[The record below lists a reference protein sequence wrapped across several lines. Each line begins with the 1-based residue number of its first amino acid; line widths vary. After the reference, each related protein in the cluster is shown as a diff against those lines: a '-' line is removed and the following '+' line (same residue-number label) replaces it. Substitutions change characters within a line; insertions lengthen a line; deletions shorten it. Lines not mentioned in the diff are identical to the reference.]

1 MKKMVTTIGKKAQ
14 IFWKTEKHCKQ
25 QNLQEHEA
33 TPGSSLKDDINPFY
47 SSFQSKNKKEK
58 KTLVNPF

>member
-1 MKKMVTTIGKKAQ
+1 MKKMGTTIGKKAQ

-33 TPGSSLKDDINPFY
+33 TPGSSLKNVINPFY
-47 SSFQSKNKKEK
+47 SSFQSK
-58 KTLVNPF
+58 